1 MRNGFTLM
9 ETMLSLSILGV
20 MLTISA
26 SLFLGYTR
34 IQKQATPQERNL
46 VLGSSAL
53 ERMRSEV
60 ASAVTLFEP
69 VPPSTAT
76 VARLA
81 FEKVDPSVT
90 SRLPTPP
97 VFTGAFE
104 PFDVAYSC
112 QVVYSLS
119 GGKLS
124 RQAWG
129 NGWTSQEVLV
139 EEVAGLTLNYVAPRG
154 LKIRISL
161 VQGAGQRTLESSAH
175 LWSLP

>member
-1 MRNGFTLM
+1 
-9 ETMLSLSILGV
+9 MLSLSILGV
-20 MLTISA
+20 MLVISA
-26 SLFLGYTR
+26 SLFVGYTR

-53 ERMRSEV
+53 ERMRNEV
-60 ASAVTLFEP
+60 VSAVALFEP
-69 VPPSTAT
+69 APPSTAT

-90 SRLPTPP
+90 SRLPSPP
-97 VFTGAFE
+97 VFTGTFE
-104 PFDVAYSC
+104 PFDLAYSC
-112 QVVYSLS
+112 QVVYSVS
-119 GGKLS
+119 AGKLS

-139 EEVAGLTLNYVAPRG
+139 EEVAGMTLNYVPPRG
-154 LKIRISL
+154 LRIRINL
-161 VQGAGQRTLESSAH
+161 VQGSNQRILESTSH